1 LKRTPALLNL
11 LKSSDDICLS
21 LDLYLLPG
29 YSPRSHTGELVV
41 KKFGADVS
49 ARREEW
55 ESGWKEKY
63 VVGEDA
69 GALPSMLAYILPG
82 YANAYD

>member
-21 LDLYLLPG
+21 LDFNVPPRLGCLGYMIAIIEPRLLLLTWVTL
-29 YSPRSHTGELVV
+29 STTRV
-41 KKFGADVS
+41 
-49 ARREEW
+49 
-55 ESGWKEKY
+55 
-63 VVGEDA
+63 
-69 GALPSMLAYILPG
+69 ILPG